1 MFFFKKYCS
10 GTGIETNS
18 KLCQKKKKKKLN
30 DTQPWSEPS
39 HANPGVV
46 NTHTETRTL
55 SRRQC
60 HTWTRARPRLSA
72 KHTSQLLYGDCGLTP
87 ARADDVSRPLVDRG
101 NLDGHVTA
109 SGVNVQDM
117 SLQMTLKS
125 GVVVF
130 FSFTLP
136 SQRFKRPAIK
146 FAVLTVFLESVN
158 GSGFASGEEVSPCKV
173 PRHKN
178 LFPATRLFT

>member
-1 MFFFKKYCS
+1 MYCCRCIVLFWNWYRNQFK
-10 GTGIETNS
+10 TVS
-18 KLCQKKKKKKLN
+18 KKRKKERALSCKPKR
-30 DTQPWSEPS
+30 SEY
-39 HANPGVV
+39 
-46 NTHTETRTL
+46 THTETHTL

-125 GVVVF
+125 GVVFF
-130 FSFTLP
+130 FSL
-136 SQRFKRPAIK
+136 SLYLLKDSNARQ
-146 FAVLTVFLESVN
+146 LSLQ
-158 GSGFASGEEVSPCKV
+158 C
-173 PRHKN
+173 
-178 LFPATRLFT
+178 